1 MKSVLISIRPQWC
14 ELICRPVKMGD
25 GTITRRKTLDLRKTA
40 PEAPFKG
47 LIYCTKAKEHFSLG
61 GGLYACRDTLY
72 RLPTGEIKFGDGF
85 ELWADW
91 GGQHDANN
99 ILNGKVIGEFIC
111 DYVLGH
117 CEMTNADIA
126 EMQSC
131 VPREDILKYSNGKEV
146 KGWHISDLVIYD
158 KPKELGNFRVPCREY
173 DKERPRC
180 GDCEYYY
187 SESNECVGFYEECR
201 CDGMKHIER
210 PPQSWCYVE
219 EVSGND

>member
-1 MKSVLISIRPQWC
+1 MKSVLMSIRPKWC

-25 GTITRRKTLDLRKTA
+25 GTTTRRKTLELRKTA

-47 LIYCTKAKEHFSLG
+47 FIYCTKAKEHFSLG

-72 RLPTGEIKFGDGF
+72 RLPAGEIKFGDAF

-117 CEMTNADIA
+117 CEMANADIA
-126 EMQSC
+126 EMQGC

-158 KPKELGNFRVPCREY
+158 KPKELGEFY
-173 DKERPRC
+173 KECEQP
-180 GDCEYYY
+180 DCDDCPHLHFENTPN
-187 SESNECVGFYEECR
+187 SYEGWCEF
-201 CDGMKHIER
+201 DEKIPITR

-219 EVSGND
+219 EVKDNG